1 MQQFFKF
8 ITWCLCT
15 AQHVSGVLTL
25 LPPRSNGK
33 TRGCYCS
40 CWAPDDGREDARN
53 MLGRTQTSSN
63 KLEELLH
70 LVGWFI
76 WIKPS
81 LLPTCLL
88 KCFVVLK
95 TCHHQH
101 NSQFKSSSTR
111 GGNLNSCHFGPVC
124 PGEEGDQNCHVW
136 GVNIFCLQ
144 QALSPVNRWIIVFVT
159 LTCFVQ
165 AELLDLHGNNVITVG
180 TFVSVAFVGIAV
192 HLLCLSTCFYTL
204 CWNVNGYSFLWNVS
218 YHTHNCWFGHSQ

>member
-1 MQQFFKF
+1 MQQFLKF

-25 LPPRSNGK
+25 LPPCSSGK

-40 CWAPDDGREDARN
+40 RWAPDDGREDARN
-53 MLGRTQTSSN
+53 MLSRTQTSSN

-76 WIKPS
+76 WIKPF

-88 KCFVVLK
+88 KFFVVLK

-111 GGNLNSCHFGPVC
+111 GKIWILVIVVLYVQRRKVIRSVMC
-124 PGEEGDQNCHVW
+124 EEW
-136 GVNIFCLQ
+136 TY
-144 QALSPVNRWIIVFVT
+144 FVYSKHYHQWT
-159 LTCFVQ
+159 D
-165 AELLDLHGNNVITVG
+165 E
-180 TFVSVAFVGIAV
+180 S
-192 HLLCLSTCFYTL
+192 LCLLHWPVFFRL
-204 CWNVNGYSFLWNVS
+204 
-218 YHTHNCWFGHSQ
+218 NC